1 MSVFLYSISL
11 LLVPISYYQP
21 AAVVLYWTTSFLM
34 GVLINLM
41 LLHPP
46 VRRGVRIPWI
56 PAEHSDP
63 YNYLWQKLLSRK
75 FL

>member
-21 AAVVLYWTTSFLM
+21 AAVVLYWATSFLM

-46 VRRGVRIPWI
+46 VRRRFRIPWI

-63 YNYLWQKLLSRK
+63 YNYLWQKILSRK